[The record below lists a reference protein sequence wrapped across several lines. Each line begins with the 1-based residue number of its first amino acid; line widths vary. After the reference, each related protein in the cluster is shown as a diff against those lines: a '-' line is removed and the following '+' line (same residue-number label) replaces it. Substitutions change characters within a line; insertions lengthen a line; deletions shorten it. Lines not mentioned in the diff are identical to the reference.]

1 MSICLE
7 ALNVFS
13 LAIDWMNRR
22 DSKPQI
28 LLTDTSSSLNQLECF
43 LQLLTKL
50 YRDTEITIVYLNLTS
65 VLMPDVK

>member
-7 ALNVFS
+7 ALNVLS
-13 LAIDWMNRR
+13 LAIDWMNGH

-28 LLTDTSSSLNQLECF
+28 LLTDT
-43 LQLLTKL
+43 L